1 MTSSSWA
8 LTQGEE
14 PIVAVALHDGHDI
27 REEVA
32 PLLSVTEAD
41 RWREEDPYTAHW
53 TKIADTKIVA
63 RRSRFEFDLN
73 RRRDK
78 AVYIKPEDAWGLKVW
93 KTRPPRAIVERSW
106 AEHDA
111 FYAMLEKVL
120 SDIERRHSRFVVFEL
135 HTYNHL
141 RFGPDSLPADPRYNP
156 EINIGTGTLNRQRWA
171 PVIDRFT
178 QDLQAFN
185 FLGRHLDVREN
196 INFCGG
202 YFPRWVHQTFPDSA
216 CVLSIEVKK
225 FFMNE
230 WTNEVDIVQLD
241 AIRQALQSTVPG
253 ILEALNQVDAKFV
266 NNTYQSVRTYAS
278 TF

>member
-1 MTSSSWA
+1 MTSSSWI
-8 LTQGEE
+8 LTEKDG
-14 PIVAVALHDGHDI
+14 PVVAVALHDGHDI

-53 TKIADTKIVA
+53 TTIADTQIIGK
-63 RRSRFEFDLN
+63 RSRFEFDLN
-73 RRRDK
+73 RSRDK
-78 AVYIKPEDAWGLKVW
+78 AVYIKPVDAWGLQVW
-93 KTRPPRAIVERSW
+93 HKRPPRDIIERSL

-111 FYAMLEKVL
+111 FYTMLENVL
-120 SDIERRHSRFVVFEL
+120 SNIERRHNRFVVFEL

-141 RFGPDSLPADPRYNP
+141 RFGSDSLPADPRYNP
-156 EINIGTGTLNRQRWA
+156 EINIGTGTLDRQRWA
-171 PVIDRFT
+171 PVIDRFLH
-178 QDLQAFN
+178 DLQAFD

-196 INFCGG
+196 INFSGG

-216 CVLSIEVKK
+216 CVISIEVKK

-230 WTNEVDIVQLD
+230 WTNEVDLVQLD

-253 ILEALNQVDAKFV
+253 ILDALNQVDAV
-266 NNTYQSVRTYAS
+266 AHQNYQLV
-278 TF
+278 